1 MRREAVANGLVLE
14 PTDIVWVPDD
24 LDFGIVD
31 SMAIVWRIIE
41 LMPIKHQVSFTG
53 AGEIARR

>member
-24 LDFGIVD
+24 LDFGIIN
-31 SMAIVWRIIE
+31 SMTSVWRTIE
-41 LMPIKHQVSFTG
+41 FMPIRHQVSFTG